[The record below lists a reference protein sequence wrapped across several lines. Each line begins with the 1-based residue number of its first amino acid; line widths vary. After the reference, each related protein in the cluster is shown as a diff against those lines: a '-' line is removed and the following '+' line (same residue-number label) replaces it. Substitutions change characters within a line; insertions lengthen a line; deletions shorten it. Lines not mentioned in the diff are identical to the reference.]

1 MVESSDKEL
10 NVEARKQRLQVEK
23 KLWKTS
29 LALVLVWLFSWS
41 PYASVFLANIT
52 GHAGL
57 VTHHL
62 DMLPGTTPVNTHS
75 NLTYAM
81 FSRLCQTFNCCKPAY
96 LRSDVSIDS
105 SYPEEYN
112 MISSGMIFMISAFNI
127 PLMPGC
133 PALRSVCGAS

>member
-1 MVESSDKEL
+1 MSFIVRKNNYLSKNNSDMVESSDKEL

-62 DMLPGTTPVNTHS
+62 DMLPGT
-75 NLTYAM
+75 L
-81 FSRLCQTFNCCKPAY
+81 LCCKHSLQPD
-96 LRSDVSIDS
+96 LCNV
-105 SYPEEYN
+105 
-112 MISSGMIFMISAFNI
+112 
-127 PLMPGC
+127 
-133 PALRSVCGAS
+133 

>member
-52 GHAGL
+52 GHASL

-62 DMLPGTTPVNTHS
+62 DMLPGTTSVNIQS
-75 NLTYAM
+75 NLTYMQCLAV
-81 FSRLCQTFNCCKPAY
+81 FAKLSTAVN
-96 LRSDVSIDS
+96 
-105 SYPEEYN
+105 
-112 MISSGMIFMISAFNI
+112 
-127 PLMPGC
+127 PLIYGLM
-133 PALRSVCGAS
+133 

>member
-10 NVEARKQRLQVEK
+10 YGEARKQRLQVEK

-52 GHAGL
+52 GHSAL

-62 DMLPGTTPVNTHS
+62 DMLPGTTPVNILS
-75 NLTYAM
+75 NLTMTTVQCLAV
-81 FSRLCQTFNCCKPAY
+81 FAKLSTAVN
-96 LRSDVSIDS
+96 
-105 SYPEEYN
+105 
-112 MISSGMIFMISAFNI
+112 
-127 PLMPGC
+127 PLIYGLM
-133 PALRSVCGAS
+133 

>member
-62 DMLPGTTPVNTHS
+62 DMLPGTSCKHTLQPD
-75 NLTYAM
+75 
-81 FSRLCQTFNCCKPAY
+81 LCNVQPSLPNFQ
-96 LRSDVSIDS
+96 L
-105 SYPEEYN
+105 
-112 MISSGMIFMISAFNI
+112 
-127 PLMPGC
+127 L
-133 PALRSVCGAS
+133 